1 MSAHREVIV
10 IFPIYGQFVAI
21 WKPGFARKVFN
32 IHILINSNILS
43 FKSWKQDFKGVLVLK
58 GISSETTYAFVLV

>member
-1 MSAHREVIV
+1 MKFEPITKFDERNTLTSKEKKGDGIMSAHREVIL

-43 FKSWKQDFKGVLVLK
+43 FKS
-58 GISSETTYAFVLV
+58 

>member
-1 MSAHREVIV
+1 MSAHREVIL

-43 FKSWKQDFKGVLVLK
+43 FKS
-58 GISSETTYAFVLV
+58 